1 MRIRIGNCLK
11 LNDGRL
17 GLIDYG
23 QTRRID
29 IDQRVKFAQV
39 VVALNGNRKPGRI
52 APYTFASHNSST
64 VARAM
69 REAGFATRNNDDD
82 EVMMQYAKLLF
93 DSDEE
98 SQARGF
104 VIPQVLSVSRCANS
118 RPSRRAYVRGSI
130 VFNQQEYFKSLMEE
144 NPLVTIPDSASA

>member
-1 MRIRIGNCLK
+1 LHIRVGNCLK

-29 IDQRVKFAQV
+29 RDQRIKFAQV
-39 VVALNGNRKPGRI
+39 VVALNSNRKPDRI
-52 APYTFASHNSST
+52 APYTFASHNST
-64 VARAM
+64 AVARAM
-69 REAGFATRNNDDD
+69 REAGFATRINDDD
-82 EVMMQYAKLLF
+82 DVMMQYAKLLF

-104 VIPQVLSVSRCANS
+104 VIPQVLSVSR
-118 RPSRRAYVRGSI
+118 
-130 VFNQQEYFKSLMEE
+130 
-144 NPLVTIPDSASA
+144 

>member
-1 MRIRIGNCLK
+1 LK

-29 IDQRVKFAQV
+29 SDQRIKFAQV
-39 VVALNGNRKPGRI
+39 VVALNGNQKPDRM
-52 APYTFASHNSST
+52 APYAFSSHNASA

-69 REAGFATRNNDDD
+69 RDAGFATRNNDDD

-104 VIPQVLSVSRCANS
+104 VIPQVLSA
-118 RPSRRAYVRGSI
+118 
-130 VFNQQEYFKSLMEE
+130 
-144 NPLVTIPDSASA
+144 